1 MEAFDLLSGTARSWH
16 RRCCRVSS
24 PLRGMW
30 MPILGDG
37 WPSEWRSSRSPY
49 PHREAV
55 HDAESDAL
63 LEVSMNG
70 TELTELLRHRL
81 LLAASVMFIQIFSAD
96 SPHRRS
102 FTHFLS
108 AEVVR
113 GERRFDSLPR
123 QIGDLVKPLRSF
135 CRQYRLS
142 ETHRDVLPQ
151 GFAHGANHGGGLWGG
166 SKCRLL

>member
-81 LLAASVMFIQIFSAD
+81 LLAASVMFIQIFS
-96 SPHRRS
+96 R
-102 FTHFLS
+102 LS
-108 AEVVR
+108 ASAVVYALFVSR
-113 GERRFDSLPR
+113 GCKRGAAVRFAATANRGSGETITKLLPPISTLRDSSGRSAPRIRSRRKSWRWFMGR
-123 QIGDLVKPLRSF
+123 I
-135 CRQYRLS
+135 
-142 ETHRDVLPQ
+142 
-151 GFAHGANHGGGLWGG
+151 
-166 SKCRLL
+166 